1 MPNFLDNIGG
11 LSSSLPGVD
20 LASKFPSAVD
30 QFTGAAGKAFG
41 SVPIKALG
49 PDVPSIP
56 DFATAK
62 AGGDIS
68 TDGKM
73 ATVHVVGK
81 GAQKDFRVRLSPQSK
96 AVNQIYGPPGDDNIL
111 DPLRDTLG
119 LMFPFTP
126 AIGWSQAV
134 NYKPTSL
141 VHSNQDYQAYENTP
155 STSISVDGT
164 FVIQNLKEAKYMLA
178 CIHFLRVVS
187 KMYFGKAS
195 FKEPSSGEPSLA
207 GMPPPVLSFS
217 GYGSYMFNEL
227 PVIVKDH
234 SYSFKPDV
242 SYIDFEVNGEMIRLP
257 SILDISI
264 KLVVQNTPKRNKDEF
279 DLDKFRT
286 GELMKSKGWI

>member
-1 MPNFLDNIGG
+1 MTDYLSKISSIKGLPSPENLLDQ
-11 LSSSLPGVD
+11 
-20 LASKFPSAVD
+20 FPSAVKNIP
-30 QFTGAAGKAFG
+30 GVAGKAFG
-41 SVPIKALG
+41 NVQIKALG
-49 PDVPSIP
+49 PSGPAMP
-56 DFATAK
+56 DIAK
-62 AGGDIS
+62 MSVGGNIS
-68 TDGKM
+68 NDTQM
-73 ATVHVVGK
+73 ASVAVVGERR
-81 GAQKDFRVRLSPQSK
+81 QKDFRVRLSPQPK
-96 AVNQIYGPPGDDNIL
+96 AVNQVYGPAGETNLL
-111 DPLRDTLG
+111 DPLRDTQG

-134 NYKPTSL
+134 NYKQTSL
-141 VHSNQDYQAYENTP
+141 VHSNQDNYSYENTP

-195 FKEPSSGEPSLA
+195 FAEPSSGEPSLA
-207 GMPPPVLSFS
+207 GMPPPVLNFS
-217 GYGSYMFNEL
+217 GYGTYMFNEL

-242 SYIDFEVNGEMIRLP
+242 SYIDFEVNGDMIRLP

-264 KLVVQNTPKRNKDEF
+264 KLVVQNTPKRLKDEF
-279 DLDKFRT
+279 DLNKFRT